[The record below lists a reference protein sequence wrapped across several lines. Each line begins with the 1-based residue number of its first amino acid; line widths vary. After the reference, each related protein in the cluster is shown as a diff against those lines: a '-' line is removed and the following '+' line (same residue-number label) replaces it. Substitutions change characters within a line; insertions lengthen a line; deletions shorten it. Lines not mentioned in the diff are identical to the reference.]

1 MRKVIVSNLMTL
13 DGFFAGPAGELDWF
27 VWDVEMAEYM
37 KEQLGALDTILF
49 GRVTYQ
55 MMADYWPTARSPEE
69 DPAIIE
75 AMNTLPKIVFST
87 TLAKTEWQNSRLVK
101 NDIDEEVAKL
111 KQEPG
116 KDMVIFGS
124 GSIVSAFTRSGLID
138 EYRIFINPVV
148 LGLGMPMFTGLN
160 QRLKLQTLGTK
171 TFPCGAVLLQ
181 YRPVR

>member
-27 VWDVEMAEYM
+27 VWDGEMAEYM
-37 KEQLGALDTILF
+37 KEQFRAIDTILF

-55 MMADYWPTARSPEE
+55 MMADYWPTAKSPEE
-69 DPAIIE
+69 DPVIIE
-75 AMNTLPKIVFST
+75 MMNSLPKVVFST

-101 NDIDEEVAKL
+101 NDIDEEVAQL
-111 KQEPG
+111 KREPG

-138 EYRIFINPVV
+138 EYRIFVNPAV
-148 LGLGMPMFTGLN
+148 LGRGKPMFTGLK
-160 QRLKLQTLGTK
+160 QRLQLQTLGT
-171 TFPCGAVLLQ
+171 TPFQCGVVLLR
-181 YRPVR
+181 YRPVP